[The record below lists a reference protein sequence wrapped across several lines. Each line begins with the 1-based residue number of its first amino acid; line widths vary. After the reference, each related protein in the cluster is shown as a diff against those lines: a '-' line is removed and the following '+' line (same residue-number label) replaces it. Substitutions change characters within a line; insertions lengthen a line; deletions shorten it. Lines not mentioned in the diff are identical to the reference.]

1 MVMKTYKF
9 LCLAIVSL
17 MFMGCSESA
26 SEETLSQNEN
36 IELSDIQFDEAYK
49 NFSVGVHFKETYMPK
64 QRLQP
69 NKIEIEVTEYDIN
82 MNKISESAQPI
93 FLGAHNLRSEKIKSL
108 GIKGLVL
115 VDLTLDEL
123 QVEKQKLAVESLRE
137 FVFHDQ
143 LYVAFMKDGN
153 VSQTYPLTDYVIDN
167 YFVADESEKM
177 LFRNIVTKLEEVQ
190 SDSSKYFSGIDN
202 SNKVLIAFSDGH
214 LYNGDKPIDP
224 KHFEYQEILL
234 HKCKQADKI
243 QFCYVNLNEEK
254 DDEFAKE
261 NEVENIFT
269 YICKQSGGEYL
280 PEIDMKAISEE
291 VLMGR
296 GNNKV
301 DVRLNLSN
309 PDKKIYRGDER
320 ILNVKCLYDGEEI
333 FNGSTVYILG
343 SVYKPVIVNGA
354 GISDILIQA
363 GVFTFILLMFIYI
376 TFQFIIP
383 FIRYRIFCYK
393 YVTKYTGPNMS
404 FNGIQVPEVC
414 YYCKT
419 PFEIG
424 DEIVVKCEHVMH
436 KSCWDENMYK
446 CPEYGRRCDKGKHY
460 YNHKNLF
467 YRRNSPYYLKWLI
480 AGTLAGLV
488 AWLFFTVG
496 IFHSNLSVIHG
507 VYNTVSQ
514 VDPLRDLV
522 FSLHNNKTVSVFAAP
537 YFGFFMCFF
546 LTFALSL
553 LSSHGKW
560 WWKRSTIVL
569 VKSILAGIC
578 GYLTY
583 LLVVLALLAFNL
595 KSYYYMIDWIPWAL
609 NGYVIAFAVS
619 FKTDIK
625 LKKALLGATI
635 SMVFSIAS
643 MYLWN
648 YSSSSHIDSRDL
660 LLVSCLIYSI
670 GLAVS
675 LAINYPHS
683 ERYFLKVEGPIKTM
697 EIALY
702 KWMNAQLIERTVSIG
717 KSVDC
722 NLQMSWDIN
731 SAIAPKQALLKLIGG
746 NIYLIPQ
753 EQGVTFKGKPAI
765 IDKRLHLY
773 HGDKFVIGQTTFTYV
788 EHDV

>member
-1 MVMKTYKF
+1 MKAYKF
-9 LCLAIVSL
+9 LCLAFLSL
-17 MFMGCSESA
+17 MFVGCSQSEF
-26 SEETLSQNEN
+26 EETSTQEEN
-36 IELSDIQFDEAYK
+36 IELSDIQFNDTYK
-49 NFSVGVHFKETYMPK
+49 NFSVGVHFKESYMPK
-64 QRLQP
+64 ERIQP
-69 NKIEIEVTEYDIN
+69 NKIEIKVTEYDIN
-82 MNKISESAQPI
+82 MNKISASAQPI
-93 FLGAHNLRSEKIKSL
+93 FLGAQNLRSEKIKSL
-108 GIKGLVL
+108 GIKGLAL
-115 VDLTLDEL
+115 VDLSLDEL
-123 QVEKQKLAVESLRE
+123 QVEKQKSAVEALRE

-143 LYVAFMKDGN
+143 LYVAFMQGGK
-153 VSQTYPLTDYVIDN
+153 VSQTYPVTDYVLDN
-167 YFVADESEKM
+167 YFKADESPKM
-177 LFRNIVTKLEEVQ
+177 LFRNIVTKLDEMSSVD
-190 SDSSKYFSGIDN
+190 SDFFSGTAN
-202 SNKVLIAFSDGH
+202 SNKVLITFSDGH
-214 LYNGDKPIDP
+214 IYNGDKPIDP
-224 KHFEYQEILL
+224 KHFEYQDILL
-234 HKCKQADKI
+234 NKSKQADKI

-280 PEIDMKAISEE
+280 AEMDMKALSDE
-291 VLMGR
+291 VMMGR
-296 GNNKV
+296 GGNKV
-301 DVRLNLSN
+301 DLRLNLSN
-309 PDKKIYRGDER
+309 PDHKIYRGDER
-320 ILNVKCLYDGEEI
+320 ILNVTCLYDGNVI
-333 FNGSTVYILG
+333 FSGSTVYILG

-354 GISDILIQA
+354 GISEILIQA
-363 GVFTFILLMFIYI
+363 GVFTLLLLLFIYI
-376 TFQFIIP
+376 TFQFIVP
-383 FIRYRIFCYK
+383 YIRYRIFCYK
-393 YVTKYTGPNMS
+393 YVTKYTGTNMS

-446 CPEYGRRCDKGKHY
+446 CPEYGRRCTTGKHY

-467 YRRNSPYYLKWLI
+467 DSRNSPYYLKWLI

-488 AWLFFTVG
+488 AWFFFTLG
-496 IFHSNLSVIHG
+496 IFHSDLTVING
-507 VYNTVSQ
+507 VYNSVSQ

-522 FSLHNNKTVSVFAAP
+522 FSLHKNKSVSVFAAP
-537 YFGFFMCFF
+537 YFGLFMCFC

-553 LSSHGKW
+553 FSSHGKW
-560 WWKRSTIVL
+560 WWKRSAVVL
-569 VKSILAGIC
+569 TKALVAGIC
-578 GYLTY
+578 GYITY

-609 NGYVIAFAVS
+609 NGYVIAYLVS

-625 LKKALLGATI
+625 LKKALMGATA

-648 YSSSSHIDSRDL
+648 YSASSHIDTRDL
-660 LLVSCLIYSI
+660 LLISCLIYSI

-702 KWMNAQLIERTVSIG
+702 KWMNAQFIERTVSIG

-731 SAIAPKQALLKLIGG
+731 SAIAPKHAELKLIGG
-746 NIYLIPQ
+746 NIYLIPL
-753 EQGVTFKGKPAI
+753 EQGVTFKGRTTIP
-765 IDKRLHLY
+765 DKKLHLY

-788 EHDV
+788 EHDI